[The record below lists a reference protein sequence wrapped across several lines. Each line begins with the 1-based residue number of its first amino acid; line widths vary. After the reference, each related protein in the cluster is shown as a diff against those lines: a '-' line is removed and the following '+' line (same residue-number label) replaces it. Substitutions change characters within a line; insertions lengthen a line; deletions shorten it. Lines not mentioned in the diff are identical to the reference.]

1 MQTYATFDE
10 LASHFGLWKQATAQ
24 TYIPAWEERYFKR
37 IERMFNAVRKIM
49 IPIWDD
55 EWESFIIERPTPSG
69 FSLRRLLWSEGEQWV
84 FGDEDG
90 REYATSTSLTEIIE
104 KIKKWSN
111 AKFIKK

>member
-1 MQTYATFDE
+1 MQQYTTFEE
-10 LASHFGLWKQATAQ
+10 LAIHFGLWRQAGHRD
-24 TYIPAWEERYFKR
+24 YLPAWEERYIKR
-37 IERMFNAVRKIM
+37 IERMFYAVHKFM

-69 FSLRRLLWSEGEQWV
+69 FSLRRLLWSEGDTWV

-90 REYATSTSLTEIIE
+90 REYATSTSLTEIMS